1 MKCDA
6 AMRGVV
12 LAVLLI
18 GHAAAG
24 SREQV
29 QSACDH
35 DVLQCLSESDCRLC
49 DDNVAGLAVC
59 GLYGP
64 MAAAVIA
71 DIARVGVSA
80 GRG

>member
-1 MKCDA
+1 M
-6 AMRGVV
+6 
-12 LAVLLI
+12 LLQ
-18 GHAAAG
+18 GHG
-24 SREQV
+24 SRF
-29 QSACDH
+29 SLRCDH

-49 DDNVAGLAVC
+49 GDNVAGLVVC